1 MKAQAYID
9 LFMDYLRVERQYS
22 EDTQAAYAA
31 DFKHF
36 TTFLEESSI
45 DKDID
50 LMGVTPMDVRV
61 YLSYLYEQGNSAKT
75 IARRVSSLRSG
86 YNFWERNQF
95 VSGNPFANVQ
105 LKKAGRHLPRYF
117 YAKEMTALYEALQ
130 KDTSPVGQRNLII
143 VEMLYGTGAR
153 VSEMANMQI
162 KDINQS
168 ARSVTLI
175 GKGNKERTVL
185 FGQYAADALSLYLSD
200 GRPTLMQKSDAVHN
214 TLLVSQRGTPIT
226 PAGIEYV
233 LKKVAKDA
241 GLTQEVS
248 AHMFRHTFATD
259 MLNNGADLRTV
270 QKLLGHSSLSTTQIY
285 THVTTDVLQQNYR
298 QFFRRATDN

>member
-1 MKAQAYID
+1 MQAQAYID

-36 TTFLEESSI
+36 LTFLKESSI
-45 DKDID
+45 DDEVS
-50 LMGVTPMDVRV
+50 LMEVTSSDVRV
-61 YLSYLYEQGNSAKT
+61 YLSYLYELGNSPKT

-95 VSGNPFANVQ
+95 VDNNPFATVQ
-105 LKKAGRHLPRYF
+105 LKKSGRHLPRYF
-117 YAKEMTALYEALQ
+117 YAKEMTSLYETLQ
-130 KDTSPVGQRNLII
+130 ADGSPIGQRNLVI

-153 VSEMANMQI
+153 VSEMAHMQI
-162 KDINQS
+162 KDIDQR
-168 ARSVTLI
+168 ARVVTII
-175 GKGNKERTVL
+175 GKGNKTRIVP
-185 FGQYAADALSLYLSD
+185 FGQYAADALDIYLNG
-200 GRPTLMQKSDAVHN
+200 GRLQLMQATNAVHD
-214 TLLVSQRGTPIT
+214 TLLVNKRGEAIT

-233 LKKVAKDA
+233 LKSVAKKS

-270 QKLLGHSSLSTTQIY
+270 QQLLGHASLSTTQIY
-285 THVTTDVLQQNYR
+285 THVTTDSLQQSYR
-298 QFFRRATDN
+298 NFFPRATDN

>member
-1 MKAQAYID
+1 MQAQAYID

-36 TTFLEESSI
+36 VTFLKESGV
-45 DKDID
+45 DDQVD
-50 LMGVTPMDVRV
+50 LMAVTANDVRV
-61 YLSYLYEQGNSAKT
+61 YLSYLYEQGNSSKT

-95 VSGNPFANVQ
+95 IESNPFANVQ
-105 LKKAGRHLPRYF
+105 LKKSGRHLPRYF
-117 YAKEMTALYEALQ
+117 YAKEMTSLYETLQ
-130 KDTSPVGQRNLII
+130 ADASPIGQRNLVI

-162 KDINQS
+162 KDIDQR
-168 ARSVTLI
+168 ARVVTII
-175 GKGNKERTVL
+175 GKGNKTRIVP
-185 FGQYAADALSLYLSD
+185 FGQYAADALDIYLND
-200 GRPTLMQKSDAVHN
+200 GRLVLMQATHAVHD
-214 TLLVSQRGTPIT
+214 TLLVNKRGEPIT

-233 LKKVAKDA
+233 LKSVAKKS
-241 GLTQEVS
+241 GLTQDVS

-270 QKLLGHSSLSTTQIY
+270 QQLLGHSSLSTTQIY
-285 THVTTDVLQQNYR
+285 THVTTDSLQQSYR
-298 QFFRRATDN
+298 NFFPRATDK

>member
-1 MKAQAYID
+1 MQAQAYID

-36 TTFLEESSI
+36 VTFLKESGV
-45 DKDID
+45 DDQVD
-50 LMGVTPMDVRV
+50 LMAITANDVRV
-61 YLSYLYEQGNSAKT
+61 YLSYLYEQGNSSKT

-95 VSGNPFANVQ
+95 IESNPFANVQ

-117 YAKEMTALYEALQ
+117 YAKEMTSLYETLQ
-130 KDTSPVGQRNLII
+130 ADASPIGQRNLVI

-162 KDINQS
+162 KDIDQR
-168 ARSVTLI
+168 ARVVTII
-175 GKGNKERTVL
+175 GKGNKTRIVP
-185 FGQYAADALSLYLSD
+185 FGQYAADALDIYLND
-200 GRPTLMQKSDAVHN
+200 GRLALMQATHAVHD
-214 TLLVSQRGTPIT
+214 TLLVNKRGEPIT

-233 LKKVAKDA
+233 LKSVAKKS
-241 GLTQEVS
+241 GLTQDVS

-270 QKLLGHSSLSTTQIY
+270 QQLLGHSSLSTTQIY
-285 THVTTDVLQQNYR
+285 THVTTDSLQQSYR
-298 QFFRRATDN
+298 NFFPRATDK